1 MAQLQL
7 SISVENEVPY
17 FSCKV
22 LEKTSQGL
30 WKIASG
36 RSSAEGSLSSVQV
49 VVAVE
54 DVNDPP
60 EFSWAVKDMALEE
73 NSAIGT
79 WVERVTAV
87 DHDSNHSREFV

>member
-22 LEKTSQGL
+22 LEKTPRGL
-30 WKIASG
+30 WKIAGG
-36 RSSAEGSLSSVQV
+36 RSSAEGSPRSVQV

-60 EFSWAVKDMALEE
+60 EFTWAVKDTALME
-73 NSAIGT
+73 NSPIGT
-79 WVERVTAV
+79 LVETVTAV
-87 DHDSNHSREFV
+87 DPDSNHARQFV

>member
-22 LEKTSQGL
+22 LEKTSPGL
-30 WKIASG
+30 WEIASG
-36 RSSAEGSLSSVQV
+36 SSSAEASLRSVQV

-60 EFSWAVKDMALEE
+60 EFSRAVKDVALEE
-73 NSAIGT
+73 NSPVGT
-79 WVERVTAV
+79 WVDRVTAV

>member
-22 LEKTSQGL
+22 LEKTSRGL

-36 RSSAEGSLSSVQV
+36 RSSAEGSPHSVQV

-60 EFSWAVKDMALEE
+60 EFSWAVKDTPLEE
-73 NSAIGT
+73 NSPIGT
-79 WVERVTAV
+79 LVERVTAV
-87 DHDSNHSREFV
+87 DHDSNHAREFV